1 MAKNT
6 VRVNVIGDASS
17 LKRSMGEA
25 DRATETTGKKMS
37 TFAKIAVTALA
48 VKALG
53 AVKEF
58 VGDSKRAFVDLTESL
73 NALEV
78 VYGKNAEGIKQLG
91 REAATGLGLSN
102 AEFNSFAVSI
112 SNFAK
117 EIAGDNGDVVGTVKD
132 MTGRIS
138 DFASVMNIEVSE
150 AAEKFQSGLAGQSR
164 PLREFG
170 IDVSDARVKI
180 FALANG
186 IGDASGE
193 LTEGEKVQARYGAIM
208 EQTDQVAGDFANTS
222 DELANATRIAN
233 AQMENSKAIIG
244 RALKGAYEAALP
256 LQVSLAKAAADLA
269 IGFMELT
276 GQVTELEAETLRLNQ
291 ATDGSVESLKEMT
304 DALGLVQG
312 KSGFLWLEDTK
323 VAKDFGDV
331 LKSVNRQL
339 IAQPD
344 LLDLTEKSAAEL
356 RFEAQELG
364 RQYNWTQDQTEEFID
379 MLLFQQEVQ
388 SDTGSGD
395 AWLEGLL
402 NQGKAVEELEEKTE
416 EATTALEDFA
426 SEVRSQ
432 VDPLFAYREATRKV
446 GEAQVAANEAR
457 DEFGEGTPQHIE
469 ALLDVAEAGYDL
481 EAAMIRV
488 AEQSNLT
495 RSQFETQL
503 KQMGIFTDT
512 EIQSILDDFQSINAF
527 RFSDKSIR
535 INTTGSGSLIGV
547 DFARA
552 HGGPVKA
559 GDTVLVGEEGP
570 EIFQPN
576 QSGNI
581 IPNGSNGGGTIGG
594 GPVVNVF
601 ISGTVVTENELVE
614 AVYEGLL
621 KRQKRNGGLG
631 LAG

>member
-25 DRATETTGKKMS
+25 QGATGKLGKEMS

-53 AVKEF
+53 AVKAF

-102 AEFNSFAVSI
+102 AEFNTFAVSI

-117 EIAGDNGDVVGTVKD
+117 EIAGDNGDVIGTVKD

-170 IDVSDARVKI
+170 IDVSDAQVKI

-222 DELANATRIAN
+222 DELANSTRIAN

-244 RALKGAYEAALP
+244 RALKGAYEAAIP

-276 GQVTELEAETLRLNQ
+276 GQITELEAETLRLNE

-356 RFEAQELG
+356 RHEAEELG

-395 AWLEGLL
+395 MWLEGIL
-402 NQGKAVEELEEKTE
+402 NQGEAVEELEEKTE
-416 EATTALEDFA
+416 EATTALQDFEA
-426 SEVRSQ
+426 EIRSQ

-446 GEAQVAANEAR
+446 GEAQIAANEAR
-457 DEFGEGTPQHIE
+457 DEFGDGSPEHIE
-469 ALLDVAEAGYDL
+469 ALLGVAEAGYDL

-503 KQMGIFTDT
+503 KQMGLFTD
-512 EIQSILDDFQSINAF
+512 EQIQAILDDFESIDAF

-535 INTTGSGSLIGV
+535 INTSGSGAGLIGV
-547 DFARA
+547 DFAAA
-552 HGGPVKA
+552 HGASVKA
-559 GDTVLVGEEGP
+559 GQIGVVGEDGP
-570 EIFQPN
+570 ELFKPKTA
-576 QSGNI
+576 GDI
-581 IPNGSNGGGTIGG
+581 IPIGSNGGGSLGNTYINTT
-594 GPVVNVF
+594 VNGVTDPHELARI
-601 ISGTVVTENELVE
+601 ISWNHRTRGV
-614 AVYEGLL
+614 
-621 KRQKRNGGLG
+621 
-631 LAG
+631 